1 LAELK
6 DEEIRERVD
15 SVLSDLGLFEAKD
28 LRVGSPLDKI
38 ISGGQR
44 KRLNIALELIREPG
58 VLFLDEP
65 TSGLSSRDS
74 EVIIDLLKSLALKGK
89 LVFVV
94 IHQPSSQIFKVFDRL
109 LLLDQGGYPVY
120 LGNPV
125 DAIIHFK
132 HATHQINPDIGECNC
147 CGNVNPEQI
156 FSIIEARLLDE
167 RGLPT
172 GERRFTAKEWNQY
185 YLEHQAAVIP
195 SEQVLKDRY
204 ENEYR
209 KPGLLAQFGVF
220 VKRDILSK
228 LNNKQY
234 LLITLLE
241 APVLAFILTFLT
253 RYQRPGMEYSF
264 QDNRNLVA
272 YVFMSVIVALFLGL
286 MISAEEIFKD
296 RKILKRERFLNLSK
310 GAYLWS
316 KIVIMLLISAI
327 QSFLFAG
334 LGNWIMG
341 FSELYFEYWLMLFV
355 MSLYANALGLNIS
368 SAFKSAVTIYILIPF
383 LIIPQLLL
391 SGILV
396 KFDELNPIMAAR
408 SVVPV
413 PGEVMGTRW
422 ALEGLMVELYKENGY
437 EKNFYEIEKA
447 KEEMNYR
454 RVFWFNEMK
463 TLLKDAKAGDEAA
476 YSLLVSEFGRVGEEG
491 ITSAALDD
499 GTAVQRLD
507 ALRSE
512 FSKEYQKEEE
522 KLDQAFEKLAIGADP
537 DAYWSR
543 QKGLYF
549 NDRLADLVLNK
560 DEIADRI
567 YQEKG
572 ALHSGQNAV
581 YMDPP
586 EGQFLRAHFY
596 APRKFLFGNYYD
608 TYWVN
613 VLVILSMTVLLY
625 IALYF
630 EWLERGV
637 RFLEQLSHRRKGN

>member
-1 LAELK
+1 MAELK

-327 QSFLFAG
+327 QSFLFVG
-334 LGNWIMG
+334 LGNWIH
-341 FSELYFEYWLMLFV
+341 
-355 MSLYANALGLNIS
+355 
-368 SAFKSAVTIYILIPF
+368 
-383 LIIPQLLL
+383 
-391 SGILV
+391 GIFRVVFRVLV
-396 KFDELNPIMAAR
+396 
-408 SVVPV
+408 
-413 PGEVMGTRW
+413 
-422 ALEGLMVELYKENGY
+422 
-437 EKNFYEIEKA
+437 
-447 KEEMNYR
+447 
-454 RVFWFNEMK
+454 
-463 TLLKDAKAGDEAA
+463 
-476 YSLLVSEFGRVGEEG
+476 
-491 ITSAALDD
+491 
-499 GTAVQRLD
+499 D
-507 ALRSE
+507 ALRHVAVCQCTRIE
-512 FSKEYQKEEE
+512 YFFSFQECG
-522 KLDQAFEKLAIGADP
+522 DH
-537 DAYWSR
+537 
-543 QKGLYF
+543 LYPHSISHHSAAVVEW
-549 NDRLADLVLNK
+549 D
-560 DEIADRI
+560 
-567 YQEKG
+567 
-572 ALHSGQNAV
+572 SGQV
-581 YMDPP
+581 
-586 EGQFLRAHFY
+586 
-596 APRKFLFGNYYD
+596 
-608 TYWVN
+608 
-613 VLVILSMTVLLY
+613 
-625 IALYF
+625 
-630 EWLERGV
+630 
-637 RFLEQLSHRRKGN
+637 